1 MKIHR
6 CGRPIDVGNILI
18 VQTKRSGI
26 LELCRH
32 CEYERCARNRKR
44 RHEARK
50 AAA

>member
-1 MKIHR
+1 MKIHT
-6 CGRPIDVGNILI
+6 CGRLIDVGNILI
-18 VQTKRSGI
+18 VQTKRGI

-44 RHEARK
+44 RREARK